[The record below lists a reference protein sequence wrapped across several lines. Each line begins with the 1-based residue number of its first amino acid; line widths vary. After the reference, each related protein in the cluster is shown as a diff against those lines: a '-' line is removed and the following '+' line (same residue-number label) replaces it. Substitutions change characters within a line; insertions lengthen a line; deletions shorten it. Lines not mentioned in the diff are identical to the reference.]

1 MSSFLETYGVAIF
14 TLVLVAILIAFAGPL
29 WIKIKNATTD
39 KVCQTEQIGKDEITV
54 ATGGTVEPAEAV
66 DKVYCIYYDDGET
79 TISQNEIEPEAGRTV
94 VKKGFYERPSDCASE
109 MTTARFVGAVKPKN
123 CEYWFLLCKKLT
135 EIKNIQ
141 NLYTNECTNMGSM
154 FCNCEN
160 LISLDVSGFD
170 TSKVTKMSFMFS
182 SCRNLTSLDVNG
194 FNTGNVTAMKSMFY
208 GCQNLIS
215 LDLSGWNTEKVT
227 TMRSMFHTCTN
238 LTSLDVSGWNTGNVT
253 SMFDMFACCQKLTN
267 LNINGLDTSKVESMY
282 QMFYGCQN
290 LISLDLSGWNT
301 SKVESMNSMFAGC
314 NNLKSITASQ
324 TVKDKILNTE
334 SNTNV
339 PSSVTW
345 IIK

>member
-1 MSSFLETYGVAIF
+1 MSSFLETYWVAIF

-215 LDLSGWNTEKVT
+215 LDLSK
-227 TMRSMFHTCTN
+227 
-238 LTSLDVSGWNTGNVT
+238 WNTGNAAYM
-253 SMFDMFACCQKLTN
+253 SEMFNKCSSLT
-267 LNINGLDTSKVESMY
+267 
-282 QMFYGCQN
+282 
-290 LISLDLSGWNT
+290 SLDLSGWNT